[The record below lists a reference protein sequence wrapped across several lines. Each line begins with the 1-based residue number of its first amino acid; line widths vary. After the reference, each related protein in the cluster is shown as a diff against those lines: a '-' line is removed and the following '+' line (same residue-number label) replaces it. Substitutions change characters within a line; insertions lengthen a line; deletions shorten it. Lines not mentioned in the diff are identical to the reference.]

1 MQTSNK
7 HLPARTTQSLKA
19 QLATLLADLD
29 RPTDVENF
37 LEDFLSETE
46 LSVLTKR
53 LGILWLLD
61 KGLSYQEIAE
71 ELKVSSATIAS
82 IAQVKEKKG
91 VQVVLQLINRHSQL
105 VARIQ
110 KWWPKR

>member
-7 HLPARTTQSLKA
+7 RLPQKTAQSLKV

-29 RPTDVENF
+29 SPTAVEAF
-37 LEDFLSETE
+37 LDDFLSETE

-61 KGLSYQEIAE
+61 QGLSYQEIAE

-91 VQVVLQLINRHSQL
+91 VQLVVSVINRNISIIKR
-105 VARIQ
+105 VQ